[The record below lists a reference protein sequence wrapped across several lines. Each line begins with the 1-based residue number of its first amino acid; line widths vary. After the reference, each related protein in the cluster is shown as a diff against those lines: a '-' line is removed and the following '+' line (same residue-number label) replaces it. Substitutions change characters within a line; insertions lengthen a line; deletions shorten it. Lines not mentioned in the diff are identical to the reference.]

1 MVSVLHHYL
10 FLMKFW
16 IMKSNK
22 IIISPDQIKRA
33 KNLYEFN
40 NIKNSISKGKSQI
53 YGAIGEIVVWDW
65 LCENGIETEY
75 HGTKDYDLK
84 SDIITIDVKTIRA
97 NVEPNN
103 DHNANISAHNTKQ
116 NTFLYFWVYVL
127 EDMKSAF
134 LIGWL
139 DKESFFE
146 EATFNKKGN
155 KDGLIWEFKSD
166 TYSLKIKNLI
176 PADDLISNLKQ
187 INMSAT
193 KKQYD
198 EVREEIGIEFQPH
211 LNYDK
216 SSNLFSALSGFQQEV
231 PVIHKATQ
239 GYGYTYADLSKIIQT
254 INPILAKHGLGY
266 TQPLM
271 NNSIKTIIFHVETGE
286 TLESIID
293 IPQNVLLKGM
303 NDFQI
308 LGSAISYLRRYS
320 LASILTLITDADL
333 DASGDQIK
341 KVDSNITIGKP
352 KINEKD
358 FLKLCGA
365 INAKKEHNG
374 KIIDKDWALVNYA
387 LSKEQI
393 TTIEML
399 NN

>member
-1 MVSVLHHYL
+1 
-10 FLMKFW
+10 
-16 IMKSNK
+16 MKSIK
-22 IIISPDQIKRA
+22 IQIAPEQLTRA
-33 KNLYEFN
+33 KNLYQFN
-40 NIKNSISKGKSQI
+40 NIKNSISKGESQI

-65 LCENGIETEY
+65 LCQNEIETEY
-75 HGTKDYDLK
+75 HGTKDYDLIC
-84 SDIITIDVKTIRA
+84 DVVTIDVKTIRV
-97 NVEPNN
+97 NVQPNN
-103 DHNANISAHNTKQ
+103 EHNANISAHNTKQ
-116 NTFLYFWVYVL
+116 KTFMYFWVYVL
-127 EDMKSAF
+127 EDMSCAW
-134 LIGWL
+134 LVGWL

-146 EATFNKKGN
+146 EATFNKQGT
-155 KDGLIWEFKSD
+155 KDGLNWEFKSD
-166 TYSLKIKNLI
+166 TYSLKIKHLI

-193 KKQYD
+193 KKQY
-198 EVREEIGIEFQPH
+198 EKVREEIGIEFQPQ

-216 SSNLFSALSGFQQEV
+216 SSNLWSALAGFQQDV
-231 PVIHKATQ
+231 PVIHKSTQ
-239 GYGYTYADLSKIIQT
+239 GYGYTYADLTKIIQT

-271 NNSIKTIIFHVETGE
+271 YNAIKTIVFHIETGE
-286 TLESIID
+286 TLESVIE
-293 IPQNVLLKGM
+293 IPQNVTMKGM
-303 NDFQI
+303 NDFQV

-333 DASGDQIK
+333 DASGEQIK
-341 KVDSNITIGKP
+341 KAEPVVAMGKP

-365 INAKKEHNG
+365 INSRKEHNG
-374 KIIDKDWALVNYA
+374 KIINKEWALVNYA